1 MSIARSE
8 SIARARKFIR
18 EGVSASRWIT
28 AMRDQGI
35 SYRRTEMLADYRE
48 VLELE
53 KKTGLARFVR
63 KGYVPS
69 DKAAELHA
77 WDMSAE
83 YMYTIRST
91 RVARPGE
98 KPEVTYVNLMS
109 DVPLTVEAIET
120 EVWERSF
127 GQSPPLPG
135 EEREF
140 MLETA
145 IRRMPE

>member
-1 MSIARSE
+1 MSLARAE
-8 SIARARKFIR
+8 SIARARKYIR
-18 EGVSASRWIT
+18 EGVSASRWI
-28 AMRDQGI
+28 ASMKELGI

-63 KGYVPS
+63 KGYVPA

-77 WDMSAE
+77 WEMSAE
-83 YMYTIRST
+83 YMYTLRST
-91 RVARPGE
+91 RIARPGAP
-98 KPEVTYVNLMS
+98 PEITYVNLMS

-120 EVWERSF
+120 EAWERSF
-127 GQSPPLPG
+127 GQSPPAPG

-140 MLETA
+140 LLETA
-145 IRRMPE
+145 IRRVPE